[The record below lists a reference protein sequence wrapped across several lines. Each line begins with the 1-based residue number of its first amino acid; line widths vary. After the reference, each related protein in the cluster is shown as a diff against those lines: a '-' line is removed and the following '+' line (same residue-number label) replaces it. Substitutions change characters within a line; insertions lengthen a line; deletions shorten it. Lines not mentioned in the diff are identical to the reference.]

1 MSIIRISLLLLAVD
15 FDVDI
20 VDVNG
25 VVDVNVVV
33 DDNVVVVKA
42 NRAVVDFVV
51 VVVDTVVVSRKIS
64 IVGFKVGGNLVF
76 KHRPFLITSSSH
88 VFMNPECANLFYE
101 KIIFYILSGYKESFS
116 NFSCMFLNPNIFFQ
130 FEF

>member
-1 MSIIRISLLLLAVD
+1 MISLLLLAVD
-15 FDVDI
+15 VVDEDI

-33 DDNVVVVKA
+33 DDNVVVVVVKA

-51 VVVDTVVVSRKIS
+51 AVVDTVVVSRKIS

-76 KHRPFLITSSSH
+76 KHRPFLNSMPSSPQITFLHFLKKGSNSS
-88 VFMNPECANLFYE
+88 
-101 KIIFYILSGYKESFS
+101 
-116 NFSCMFLNPNIFFQ
+116 
-130 FEF
+130 

>member
-15 FDVDI
+15 FDVDL

-33 DDNVVVVKA
+33 DDNVVVVNA

-51 VVVDTVVVSRKIS
+51 VVVDSVVVSRKIS

-88 VFMNPECANLFYE
+88 VFMNPGSTNFFHKILFS
-101 KIIFYILSGYKESFS
+101 IF
-116 NFSCMFLNPNIFFQ
+116 
-130 FEF
+130 

>member
-1 MSIIRISLLLLAVD
+1 MISLLLLAVD
-15 FDVDI
+15 VVDEDI

-76 KHRPFLITSSSH
+76 KHRPFLNSMPSSPQITFLHFLKKGSNSSPSLH
-88 VFMNPECANLFYE
+88 FTE
-101 KIIFYILSGYKESFS
+101 KRYKTEKH
-116 NFSCMFLNPNIFFQ
+116 LKIGQ
-130 FEF
+130 I

>member
-1 MSIIRISLLLLAVD
+1 MLNCRNSLLC
-15 FDVDI
+15 
-20 VDVNG
+20 
-25 VVDVNVVV
+25 VDVNVVV
-33 DDNVVVVKA
+33 DDNVVVVVVKA

-88 VFMNPECANLFYE
+88 VFMIPESTNFFHKILFSS
-101 KIIFYILSGYKESFS
+101 IS
-116 NFSCMFLNPNIFFQ
+116 
-130 FEF
+130 

>member
-1 MSIIRISLLLLAVD
+1 MISLLLLAVD
-15 FDVDI
+15 VVDVEDI

-88 VFMNPECANLFYE
+88 VFMNPGSTIFFFTKL
-101 KIIFYILSGYKESFS
+101 IFYF
-116 NFSCMFLNPNIFFQ
+116 
-130 FEF
+130 

>member
-1 MSIIRISLLLLAVD
+1 MLNCRNSLLC
-15 FDVDI
+15 
-20 VDVNG
+20 VDVNI
-25 VVDVNVVV
+25 VV
-33 DDNVVVVKA
+33 DDNVVVVVVKA

-88 VFMNPECANLFYE
+88 VFMNPECTNFFSTKFYFLFF
-101 KIIFYILSGYKESFS
+101 KRL
-116 NFSCMFLNPNIFFQ
+116 
-130 FEF
+130 